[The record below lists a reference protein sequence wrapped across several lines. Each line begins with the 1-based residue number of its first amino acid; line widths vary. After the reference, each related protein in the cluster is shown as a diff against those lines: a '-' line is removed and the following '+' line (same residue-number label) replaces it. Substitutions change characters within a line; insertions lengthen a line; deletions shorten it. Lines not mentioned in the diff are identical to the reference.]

1 MYLMYYLDP
10 KGERIYT
17 LKVSIRSV
25 FEQECYKL
33 TLMLE

>member
-17 LKVSIRSV
+17 LKVCS
-25 FEQECYKL
+25 FWKGKKEKAGN
-33 TLMLE
+33 